1 MGATNFAA
9 RLLEP
14 IPANASF
21 GLFVLRAVAGT
32 AEVGLAV
39 TAQHT
44 NVIGSLHSSGLVLW
58 ARATTLNPSASAL
71 SPATGPSWCES
82 VRTKS
87 ANACASAASL
97 FAPETPLR
105 SRRRAACNGSG
116 IGCRH

>member
-44 NVIGSLHSSGLVLW
+44 NVIGSLHSSGLVL
-58 ARATTLNPSASAL
+58 
-71 SPATGPSWCES
+71 
-82 VRTKS
+82 
-87 ANACASAASL
+87 
-97 FAPETPLR
+97 
-105 SRRRAACNGSG
+105 
-116 IGCRH
+116 